1 MPPRRFRDST
11 RVALFLA
18 SGGRCA
24 RCGTPLA
31 PGWHADHVTP
41 RRAGG
46 TEQPANGQALCPG
59 CNLAKGGRS
68 A

>member
-1 MPPRRFRDST
+1 MAARRFKPAT

-24 RCGTPLA
+24 RCGAALR
-31 PGWHADHVTP
+31 PGWHADHVIP

-46 TEQPANGQALCPG
+46 PAEPANGQALCPD